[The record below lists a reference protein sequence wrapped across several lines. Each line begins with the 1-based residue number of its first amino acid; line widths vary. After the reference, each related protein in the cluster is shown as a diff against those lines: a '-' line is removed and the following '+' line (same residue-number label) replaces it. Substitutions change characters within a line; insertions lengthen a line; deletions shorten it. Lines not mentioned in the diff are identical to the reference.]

1 MAWRMLRSVWC
12 PFAEKQDREWM
23 QMRREAQEDEEED
36 WGLPLEMSP
45 QLEGRRW
52 SLFFRLARKRADY
65 FSDVEDLLRVPD
77 IEQFPTRD
85 SSDFRRAI
93 AAILTQPEGLPSI
106 AEQPTRFSW
115 LIEQPTW
122 PLNALMPSL
131 RPRSAPTLLLQA
143 TSVQGEKLASRQGG
157 LLSSVRKYALA
168 WRSRLLAPGHLP

>member
-1 MAWRMLRSVWC
+1 MLRSVWC

-45 QLEGRRW
+45 QLEGRKW

-65 FSDVEDLLRVPD
+65 FSDVEDLLRAPD

-122 PLNALMPSL
+122 PLNALIPSA

-143 TSVQGEKLASRQGG
+143 TSVQGEQLASRQGG
-157 LLSSVRKYALA
+157 LLRSVRKYALA

>member
-1 MAWRMLRSVWC
+1 M
-12 PFAEKQDREWM
+12 P
-23 QMRREAQEDEEED
+23 MRCDPQEDEEED

-45 QLEGRRW
+45 QLEGHNW

-77 IEQFPTRD
+77 IEQIPTRG

-122 PLNALMPSL
+122 PLNAWMPQL
-131 RPRSAPTLLLQA
+131 RPKSAPTLLLQA
-143 TSVQGEKLASRQGG
+143 PGVQEGQLTSRQGSW
-157 LLSSVRKYALA
+157 LRKVREYALL
-168 WRSRLLAPGHLP
+168 WRARLLAPGFLPWPQRVQEDAGAESLSSSWQ